1 MARREDLEMYTPF
14 SGPFF
19 LAGICSC
26 SPWVRSQ
33 HKCWFLSSYLV
44 TGLGGLSRLLE
55 LLRRISLVEDFAVLI
70 EKGMFVHQWKNTYW
84 RLEGQQGHKC
94 LCPMTLGPR
103 KWEADRNTGIGGLP
117 FLAPLVLIPCS
128 LPSSPGS
135 QMLTYWRAVTV
146 W

>member
-1 MARREDLEMYTPF
+1 MGRGSQIKARMKRRTSQAEVRACAMARREDLEMYTPF

-70 EKGMFVHQWKNTYW
+70 EKGMFVHQ
-84 RLEGQQGHKC
+84 
-94 LCPMTLGPR
+94 
-103 KWEADRNTGIGGLP
+103 
-117 FLAPLVLIPCS
+117 
-128 LPSSPGS
+128 
-135 QMLTYWRAVTV
+135 
-146 W
+146 